1 MIRLYYAEHI
11 ENSYNPTTK
20 KTNIPIQNWAKDLN
34 RLFSKED
41 IQVPNKH
48 MKKCSILLV
57 IGETQIKTIP
67 TRMAIIKKKNNKH
80 YDVKK
85 LELLYNVSKI
95 VNSTVTKENNLAVP

>member
-20 KTNIPIQNWAKDLN
+20 KTHIPIQKWAKDLN

-57 IGETQIKTIP
+57 IRETQIKTIP
-67 TRMAIIKKKNNKH
+67 TRMAIIKKKKQ
-80 YDVKK
+80 KIT
-85 LELLYNVSKI
+85 NVMM
-95 VNSTVTKENNLAVP
+95 